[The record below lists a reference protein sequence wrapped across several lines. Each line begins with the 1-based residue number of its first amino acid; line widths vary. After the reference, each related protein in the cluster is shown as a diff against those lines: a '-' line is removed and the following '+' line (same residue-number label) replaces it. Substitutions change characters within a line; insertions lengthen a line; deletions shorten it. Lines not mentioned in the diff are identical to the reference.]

1 MSAAVQVV
9 CSAKGCRTAASQ
21 AVVWRNP
28 KLHVPGRRKVWVAC
42 TEHTEQL
49 RTFVDLRGFL
59 IEVLPVDQ
67 LGPGD
72 G

>member
-1 MSAAVQVV
+1 MPAADLV
-9 CSAKGCRTAASQ
+9 CSAKGCRREAMH
-21 AVVWRNP
+21 AVIWRNP
-28 KLHVPGRRKVWVAC
+28 SIHTAQRRKVWVAC
-42 TEHTEQL
+42 PEHVEHL

-67 LGPGD
+67 LDARD